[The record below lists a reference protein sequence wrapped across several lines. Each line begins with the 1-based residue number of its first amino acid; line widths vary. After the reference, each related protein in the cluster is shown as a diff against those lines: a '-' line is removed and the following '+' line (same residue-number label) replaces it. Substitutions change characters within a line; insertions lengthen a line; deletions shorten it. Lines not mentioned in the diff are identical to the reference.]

1 MRVQEVGDPT
11 ARAERRLD
19 LAVGGLVFVASLILY
34 AVTLRGDVQ
43 AADAGELQIAAWT
56 LSIPHP
62 PGYPLYTLLAWLASH
77 LPVGTS
83 PYFRISLLS
92 ALTSAL
98 GAGLLASLIAGIRPA
113 GAWAGRIAGLG
124 AGLVLATSV
133 TFWAQATT
141 ANIRSLTALFSIG
154 LVAAAVAADLSRRA
168 GSEGGSRFRA
178 ARAALLACAAVLG
191 LGVGHHV
198 SLVFPGA
205 VLGLFVLIAFLR
217 APASRRERGRGLIAA
232 AGVFAAS
239 QVVWLLL
246 PLRTAA
252 PSPLDHGNLASL
264 GGFLDHA
271 LARGFE
277 GDFFYFVRVEPALL
291 GERLRLLPQLFAFQ
305 FSPATLLVMAIG
317 WAGLISRRRALG
329 LTLAGAMALHLFIT
343 LTYRAPQT
351 VEYALPA
358 WVIAVAGA
366 GLGSAALASPRLASS
381 NTTGESVPDRRPGLS
396 VRQRVAPGSGVPS
409 GLVARLRGAAP
420 LVLGAALS
428 IIAMV
433 DGVTHFPSFAQ
444 LAAHRGDRALAE
456 AALGAT
462 PQNGTILG
470 QWHQITPIW
479 ALQTIEG
486 IRPDVQARYVYPEGA
501 ETYEDTFA
509 RRAAAAPATVL
520 TVFGPQFAAR
530 GVCVDPIGAVPIW
543 RATSCGSRVASTQS
557 IVVFD
562 KRIELVAL
570 ESVVGNRPG
579 ESLLARVAWRARGS
593 IQSGDALTIRFLYP
607 DGRLAAN
614 TDITLDASQP
624 VGETRSQLIALG
636 LPLDIAPGLLDI
648 RAGAY
653 RPTGQGFV
661 QYADAAGAQFPV
673 VSRTAV
679 SASSAP
685 PATTRPMRWPQSC
698 AASDRP
704 TLIGLDYDLGIP
716 GKMRVYTHWTTGV
729 AASVTLRSPVAAPA
743 MLALP
748 ATAGCATLIFD
759 TAPANGLAL
768 DVDGIALALPDP
780 RPGERYLPFADG
792 VTLTGARIRDDD
804 AAVTL
809 DWLSGRALTTDYK
822 ISARIGS
829 RPDGRHDG
837 TPALGAIPTLK
848 WIAGSRIEDV
858 HILGAMTGAATLSGD
873 VKVYDNFSQL
883 PLPLLDPRYERDG
896 APLFRK

>member
-1 MRVQEVGDPT
+1 M
-11 ARAERRLD
+11 
-19 LAVGGLVFVASLILY
+19 
-34 AVTLRGDVQ
+34 
-43 AADAGELQIAAWT
+43 
-56 LSIPHP
+56 
-62 PGYPLYTLLAWLASH
+62 
-77 LPVGTS
+77 
-83 PYFRISLLS
+83 
-92 ALTSAL
+92 
-98 GAGLLASLIAGIRPA
+98 
-113 GAWAGRIAGLG
+113 
-124 AGLVLATSV
+124 
-133 TFWAQATT
+133 
-141 ANIRSLTALFSIG
+141 
-154 LVAAAVAADLSRRA
+154 
-168 GSEGGSRFRA
+168 
-178 ARAALLACAAVLG
+178 
-191 LGVGHHV
+191 
-198 SLVFPGA
+198 FPGA

-252 PSPLDHGNLASL
+252 PSPLDHGNLASP

-277 GDFFYFVRVEPALL
+277 GDFFYFVRVEPALYD
-291 GERLRLLPQLFAFQ
+291 ERMRLLPQLFAFQ
-305 FSPATLLVMAIG
+305 FSPAALGVMAIG
-317 WAGLISRRRALG
+317 WAGLIWRRTALG
-329 LTLAGAMALHLFIT
+329 LTLAGAMALHLFVT

-358 WVIAVAGA
+358 WVIVVAGA
-366 GLGSAALASPRLASS
+366 GLGTAALGAPSV
-381 NTTGESVPDRRPGLS
+381 TTPGIAATVRR
-396 VRQRVAPGSGVPS
+396 
-409 GLVARLRGAAP
+409 AAP
-420 LVLGAALS
+420 IALAAALS
-428 IIAMV
+428 IVALG
-433 DGVTHFPSFAQ
+433 DGVSRFASFAQ
-444 LAAHRGDRALAE
+444 LAADHGDRALAE

-614 TDITLDASQP
+614 TDISLDASQP

-636 LPLDIAPGLLDI
+636 LPLDFAPGLLDI
-648 RAGAY
+648 RAGVY

-829 RPDGRHDG
+829 GPDGRHDG